1 MVHAL
6 QNVPGVVDAYSM
18 GEKEKGVYD
27 LNVESTPDND
37 IRRDVFALMARKGW
51 PMLALRNTDLTLED
65 LFLQL
70 TSSDTTVLP
79 QQDNGADLDP
89 DQDLEFDGGQDRD
102 LAPEKDKKTEEG
114 DEEQ

>member
-6 QNVPGVVDAYSM
+6 QNVPGVVDTYSL
-18 GEKEKGVYD
+18 GEKEKGVYEIS
-27 LNVESTPDND
+27 VESTPDND

-51 PMLALRNTDLTLED
+51 PMVALRNTDLTLED

-79 QQDNGADLDP
+79 QQDDAAQLDP
-89 DQDLEFDGGQDRD
+89 DQDLDFEVDQE
-102 LAPEKDKKTEEG
+102 PEQNEKG
-114 DEEQ
+114 DEE